1 MSLDVEVLHQRL
13 TESLARDG
21 HFPSGWGQE
30 VFERVPRHLFA
41 PETVWEWDG
50 AERRWIPVRR
60 EHAPQ
65 RWAELLYA
73 RDAVVTQVDDGRSG
87 LGREATC
94 SISAPAAVLN
104 MLASLEP
111 RPGDRVL
118 EIGTGSGYHT
128 ALLCERVGEQH
139 VTSVEIDAS
148 LVRRAVE
155 VLADAGYR
163 PHVVWGDG
171 ELGWPDGAPYDRLIS
186 TAAVRRVPPAW
197 LEQVRPGGEIVTP
210 WFPNYHGRGL
220 IWLRMGD
227 DGTAQG
233 WFHGREAFMPVRG
246 QRAERLDVRAV
257 WAATRQ
263 EAVRTG
269 TDLDLNDLDAHGEFA
284 LNVRLPGVGC
294 YRQEADGGWFFLSE
308 DSGSW
313 ARLSGMAAFRYGSR
327 DLLAEVAT
335 AAEWWRAND
344 RPKLFDFGLTVT
356 KDQQHIWLRSPQHI
370 VASEREGSA

>member
-1 MSLDVEVLHQRL
+1 MSADIDVLGRRL
-13 TESLARDG
+13 TESLARGG
-21 HFPSGWGQE
+21 HFQAGWTQA

-41 PETVWEWDG
+41 PETVWTWD
-50 AERRWIPVRR
+50 AATSRWVPVRR
-60 EHAPQ
+60 GRAPED
-65 RWAELLYA
+65 WARLVYGE
-73 RDAVVTQVDDGRSG
+73 DAVVTQVDDGG
-87 LGREATC
+87 MGPGREATS

-128 ALLCERVGEQH
+128 ALLCERVGEQR
-139 VTSVEIDAS
+139 VTSVEIDAK
-148 LVRRAVE
+148 LVRAAVRA
-155 VLADAGYR
+155 LADAGYR

-227 DGTAQG
+227 NGTAQG

-257 WAATRQ
+257 WEATRH
-263 EAVRTG
+263 EARRAASG
-269 TDLDLNDLDAHGEFA
+269 PDLRDLDAHGEFA
-284 LNVRLPGVGC
+284 LSVRLPGVGC
-294 YRQEADGGWFFLSE
+294 YRQEHDGWFFLSE
-308 DSGSW
+308 DNASW
-313 ARLSGMAAFRYGSR
+313 AQLSGGTAFRHGDR
-327 DLLAEVAT
+327 DLLAEVA
-335 AAEWWRAND
+335 AAVEWWRAHD
-344 RPKLFDFGLTVT
+344 RPKLFDFGVTVT
-356 KDQQHIWLRSPQHI
+356 KDRQDIWLRAPDRI
-370 VASEREGSA
+370 VGAMGV